1 MTVQTLAIIV
11 LLVSFFVMIFLRFPI
26 AYAVGLS
33 SVLCMLVQGQALT
46 DVCRLMVKGISSF
59 SLMAVPF
66 FITMGVLMGSG
77 GISEKLIALADACV
91 GWMRGGMA
99 MVNIVASYFFGGIS
113 GSASADT
120 ASIGS
125 IMIPIMVDQGYGADF
140 STAVTITS
148 SCEGLLVP
156 PSHNMVIYA
165 TTAGGISV
173 GSLFLAGY
181 LPGALLAVVLMIGSY
196 IISVKRNYPKGD
208 PFSIKRFIKQLG
220 TSIWALAAVI
230 IVVLGVVGGVFT
242 ATEAA
247 AVAVVYA
254 LIVSLFIYKDT
265 KWSELPASFVEASV
279 STATIMVMVGLSK
292 ASSYVVVTS
301 GLPALL
307 LDTFSSLTESR
318 VLILLLLNLQFLII
332 GMLMEANA
340 AIIMMTPILMPLLT
354 LYGIN
359 PLMFGIV
366 MSFNLCIGLVTPPVG
381 LCLLLSNQ
389 IGATSL
395 SKSLKALLPLLL
407 ISVVVLLLITYVDP
421 LTTWLPSLL
430 KK

>member
-1 MTVQTLAIIV
+1 MNAGLLVFILLLALSFLGIPIYIALGIGTLVALNMADLPMLVLPQKLFAGMNSSSLLAI
-11 LLVSFFVMIFLRFPI
+11 
-26 AYAVGLS
+26 
-33 SVLCMLVQGQALT
+33 
-46 DVCRLMVKGISSF
+46 
-59 SLMAVPF
+59 PF
-66 FITMGVLMGSG
+66 FILAGNLMSRSITG
-77 GISEKLIALADACV
+77 KLIDVANALIGRIKGSLALV
-91 GWMRGGMA
+91 T
-99 MVNIVASYFFGGIS
+99 IVASGLFGAISGSGVTIPAMKKEGYPAPFAVAVSSVSSILGPIIPPSITLIVYASITNVSVSKLFIGSVIPGLMLVLCLMGYALVYAKRHDLPAHEKMPAKEVARTFKSGIWALLMPVIILGGIFGGI
-113 GSASADT
+113 
-120 ASIGS
+120 
-125 IMIPIMVDQGYGADF
+125 
-140 STAVTITS
+140 
-148 SCEGLLVP
+148 
-156 PSHNMVIYA
+156 
-165 TTAGGISV
+165 
-173 GSLFLAGY
+173 
-181 LPGALLAVVLMIGSY
+181 
-196 IISVKRNYPKGD
+196 
-208 PFSIKRFIKQLG
+208 
-220 TSIWALAAVI
+220 
-230 IVVLGVVGGVFT
+230 FT

-254 LIVSLFIYKDT
+254 LVVSLFIYKDT
-265 KWSELPASFVEASV
+265 KWSELPGSFVEASV

-318 VLILLLLNLQFLII
+318 VLILLLLNLLFLII

-389 IGATSL
+389 IGETSL
-395 SKSLKALLPLLL
+395 TKSLKALMPMLL
-407 ISVVVLLLITYVDP
+407 ISICVLLLITYVDP

>member
-1 MTVQTLAIIV
+1 MNAGLLIIILLLGLALLGFPIYIALGIGALAALNLADLPLIVLPQRMFAGMNGSALLAI
-11 LLVSFFVMIFLRFPI
+11 
-26 AYAVGLS
+26 
-33 SVLCMLVQGQALT
+33 
-46 DVCRLMVKGISSF
+46 
-59 SLMAVPF
+59 PF
-66 FITMGVLMGSG
+66 FILAGNIMSRSITGKLIDICNAIIGHIKGSLSLVTILASALFGAISGSG
-77 GISEKLIALADACV
+77 VATASAIGGITIPAMKREGYPAPFAVGVASISSILGPIIPPSIVLIVYASITNVSVAELFLGSVLPGIILAVALIAYGLYYGHKHNLPAHEKPNLRKIGSSVRKGIWALL
-91 GWMRGGMA
+91 MPIIILGG
-99 MVNIVASYFFGGIS
+99 IFGGI
-113 GSASADT
+113 
-120 ASIGS
+120 
-125 IMIPIMVDQGYGADF
+125 
-140 STAVTITS
+140 
-148 SCEGLLVP
+148 
-156 PSHNMVIYA
+156 
-165 TTAGGISV
+165 
-173 GSLFLAGY
+173 
-181 LPGALLAVVLMIGSY
+181 
-196 IISVKRNYPKGD
+196 
-208 PFSIKRFIKQLG
+208 
-220 TSIWALAAVI
+220 
-230 IVVLGVVGGVFT
+230 FT

-318 VLILLLLNLQFLII
+318 VLILLLLNLLFLII

-389 IGATSL
+389 IGETSL
-395 SKSLKALLPLLL
+395 SKSLKALMPMLL
-407 ISVVVLLLITYVDP
+407 ISIVVLLLITYVDP